1 MITLDTTNESCS
13 FVTEES
19 MEIDLK
25 FTYKLVVKINNTT
38 EEQNELFNYFLHYL
52 ENELWDSDCKIFY
65 NEDKLKIELSDINVY
80 IKETIDIINKLQN
93 LRNICLTINDKISIV
108 IYGTLLEENIEECIT
123 LGYIYVIDKNSIYKL
138 DLEDYLEE
146 VILPK

>member
-1 MITLDTTNESCS
+1 MITLDTANESCS
-13 FVTEES
+13 FATKES
-19 MEIDLK
+19 IEIDLK
-25 FTYKLVVKINNTT
+25 STYKLVVKINNTT

-65 NEDKLKIELSDINVY
+65 NENKLKIELSDVNVY

-108 IYGTLLEENIEECIT
+108 IYGTLLEENIEECIK
-123 LGYIYVIDKNSIYKL
+123 LGYIYVIDKNNIYKL